1 MDSKFKFYYYNFIN
15 KRRTTRINK
24 SFKKIIIKIQKNKQ
38 VIFYLQLFGKISD
51 KEGKINFK
59 KKSINRIN
67 EKIIKRSPHVFKD
80 KVVNTPKEASD
91 I

>member
-1 MDSKFKFYYYNFIN
+1 M
-15 KRRTTRINK
+15 
-24 SFKKIIIKIQKNKQ
+24 
-38 VIFYLQLFGKISD
+38 IFYLQLFGKISD